1 MITIIAVIMTII
13 HLPSYLI
20 HFVDGLDALLCEF
33 LQTLK
38 VDHDIAKIAIA
49 LVTINVTIIS
59 AWSI

>member
-1 MITIIAVIMTII
+1 MTII

-49 LVTINVTIIS
+49 LVAINVTIIS
-59 AWSI
+59 AWST